1 MRFRRRR
8 GLGGGRGSRSGGGDG
23 GDDGARDAPPGD
35 ASPGGSGAGGPGG
48 PVDRLKRWG
57 AALAVLAALVGAGY
71 LVSAF
76 LVFPASAPEA
86 AAGEVVEVPDL
97 VGLTA
102 EEARS
107 ALDGK
112 RLDYL
117 LTSEMPHPEAP
128 EGAVVAQS
136 PLPGQFARP
145 GAPVEVTLSLGPERR
160 TVPDLRGLSDRQARI
175 VLERLG
181 FRTSVDTAQGELERG
196 RVMAT
201 RPSAGS
207 EVEVPHQVTVLVSR
221 GPRVADVPELVGLH
235 VDDVPARLRERGF
248 RLGEVTYDA
257 EAFAAPGRVIG
268 QSPAPGYSLRA
279 GGRVSVR
286 VAGSAPE
293 MPADTA
299 APDTSGARG
308 PPPGSGR
315 RDTSIVVAAPS
326 VTGPSDAPARAP
338 GDAGGE

>member
-8 GLGGGRGSRSGGGDG
+8 GLGGGKGSGSGGGDG
-23 GDDGARDAPPGD
+23 GDDGPGD
-35 ASPGGSGAGGPGG
+35 ASPGRGGTRGRPPSGRAGALTA
-48 PVDRLKRWG
+48 RLERWG
-57 AALAVLAALVGAGY
+57 VALGVLAALVGAGY

-76 LVFPASAPEA
+76 LIFPASAPEA
-86 AAGEVVEVPDL
+86 EAGEVVEVPDL

-102 EEARS
+102 EEART
-107 ALDGK
+107 ALDGS

-117 LTSEMPHPEAP
+117 LRSEMSHPGAP

-145 GAPVEVTLSLGPERR
+145 GAPVEVTLSLGPETRS
-160 TVPDLRGLSDRQARI
+160 VPDLRGLSDRQASI

-181 FRTSVDTAQGELERG
+181 FRTSVDTVQGELERG

-201 RPSAGS
+201 RPASGS
-207 EVEVPHQVTVLVSR
+207 EVEIPHQVTVLVSR

-248 RLGEVTYDA
+248 RLGEVTYDP

-286 VAGSAPE
+286 VAGSAPVT
-293 MPADTA
+293 PADTA
-299 APDTSGARG
+299 ARDTSPA
-308 PPPGSGR
+308 PSPGGEA
-315 RDTSIVVAAPS
+315 RDTSIAVTALVAAPS
-326 VTGPSDAPARAP
+326 PAAPARAAR
-338 GDAGGE
+338 DAGEG